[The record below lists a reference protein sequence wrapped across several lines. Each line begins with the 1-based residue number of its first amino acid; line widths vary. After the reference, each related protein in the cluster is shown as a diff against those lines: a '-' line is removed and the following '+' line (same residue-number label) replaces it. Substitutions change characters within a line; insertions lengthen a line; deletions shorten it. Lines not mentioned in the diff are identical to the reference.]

1 MNGDAQSLASEP
13 LPGGADPGGCPAD
26 RGAAPGARSAGGGAA
41 PGARPADG
49 GAAPGTPGCPI
60 TIDPLVGSLAAET
73 EALRTAG
80 PLARIDLMGAEV
92 WTVTTHAEARR
103 LLTDTRLVKDIT
115 RWNLWRDGEIDES
128 WPLIGMVDA
137 GRSMFTVDGAEH
149 RRLRVKTAQALTPRR
164 LEELRPVVERV
175 TARLLDAMAA
185 HAAEAP
191 DEPLDLKSAFAQPLP
206 MSVVCSLMGVDPA
219 LEPRLHHLYEAFFS
233 TLTPQQERLAVLR
246 ELDELYHDMVR
257 RKTASPGDDLTS
269 ALILADEGGEPLTA
283 EEVRGNLE
291 AMVAA
296 GHETTVTLILCAVRA
311 LLTHPDQLRLVL
323 DGQVG
328 WEAVIEETLRWESP
342 STHLLL
348 RFATSDIEVGA
359 GGAAI
364 REGGTGGA
372 VIREGGTGGAVI
384 REGEGVA
391 MSYRAIGR
399 DRAQHGEDADRFDVR
414 RPAPIRHLA
423 FGHGP
428 HICPGAGLS
437 RLEASV
443 ALPAL
448 FERFPGL
455 CGVAVA
461 GTRNRPVLTQ
471 NELESLPVRLG

>member
-1 MNGDAQSLASEP
+1 MNGNAPTTANGA
-13 LPGGADPGGCPAD
+13 LPGG
-26 RGAAPGARSAGGGAA
+26 GAASGRCPAGGGAA
-41 PGARPADG
+41 PGS
-49 GAAPGTPGCPI
+49 PGCPI
-60 TIDPLVGSLAAET
+60 AIDPLVGALAEET

-92 WTVTTHAEARR
+92 WTVTTHAQARK

-115 RWNLWRDGEIDES
+115 RWNLWRSGEIDES

-164 LEELRPVVERV
+164 LEGIRPVVEGI
-175 TARLLDAMAA
+175 ADRLLDALEA
-185 HAAEAP
+185 HAARAP
-191 DEPLDLKSAFAQPLP
+191 EEPVDLKSAFAQPLP
-206 MSVVCSLMGVDPA
+206 MSVVCSLMGVDPE
-219 LEPRLHHLYEAFFS
+219 LEPRLHQLYEAFFS
-233 TLTPQQERLAVLR
+233 MLTPQDERLAVIQ
-246 ELDELYHDMVR
+246 ELDDLYAQMVR
-257 RKTASPGDDLTS
+257 HKTATPGDDLTS
-269 ALILADEGGEPLTA
+269 ALILADEGGEPLTP

-323 DGQVG
+323 DGEVG

-342 STHLLL
+342 STHLLM
-348 RFATSDIEVGA
+348 RFATSDIEV
-359 GGAAI
+359 
-364 REGGTGGA
+364 EQTGV
-372 VIREGGTGGAVI
+372 VIRT
-384 REGEGVA
+384 GEGVV

-399 DRAQHGEDADRFDVR
+399 DREQHGQDADCFDVR

-437 RLEASV
+437 RLEALV

-455 CGVAVA
+455 SPAVPV
-461 GTRNRPVLTQ
+461 TEIRNRPVLTQ
-471 NELESLPVRLG
+471 NELESLPVRLR